1 MPLLKL
7 KKPQKTPGNIVFI
20 FASLENLRLVNRQ
33 GRWRVG
39 LNKTL
44 VLKLHFC
51 TSFKFFF
58 FGCEN
63 LFFQI
68 LWKIIYYVLNY
79 WDFYLKNWSADF
91 FHFFLR
97 NFNLLC
103 AAGGTEVGGR
113 CWPCCTVAAV
123 NIFRLSI
130 FSAAPGF
137 VMMFTAGSG
146 ATSGGNG
153 GIGYGSIIWK
163 MIGNRYI

>member
-51 TSFKFFF
+51 TSFKLLF

-68 LWKIIYYVLNY
+68 LGKNY
-79 WDFYLKNWSADF
+79 ILCFILLRFLFEKLKCGF
-91 FHFFLR
+91 FPLPFPSEF
-97 NFNLLC
+97 
-103 AAGGTEVGGR
+103 
-113 CWPCCTVAAV
+113 
-123 NIFRLSI
+123 
-130 FSAAPGF
+130 
-137 VMMFTAGSG
+137 
-146 ATSGGNG
+146 
-153 GIGYGSIIWK
+153 
-163 MIGNRYI
+163 

>member
-51 TSFKFFF
+51 TSFKLLF